1 MGYTQWSVIGDMT
14 NKVYY
19 YWTMYDRR
27 MRSVDLSKLDFN
39 SGKASSFPLDRVRTE
54 DVLDRSSDFSH

>member
-1 MGYTQWSVIGDMT
+1 MT

-39 SGKASSFPLDRVRTE
+39 GGKASSFPLDSIRTE
-54 DVLDRSSDFSH
+54 DVLDRSGDFSH